1 MSSDKTIKRPVPE
14 FQSIDEMARFWDQHD
29 TTDFDLGEPEEIQYV
44 PKRLVLS
51 VRFDVGD
58 MIALTRKARQLGM
71 DRSTF
76 VRFVVKQY
84 LKASSDQEAASRE
97 LSPSP

>member
-1 MSSDKTIKRPVPE
+1 MSGTGVRSVSRSRTTKKPVPE
-14 FQSIDEMARFWDQHD
+14 FQSIDEMARCWDEHD
-29 TTDFDLGEPEEIQYV
+29 TTDFDLGEEVQYI

-76 VRFVVKQY
+76 V
-84 LKASSDQEAASRE
+84 SSWS
-97 LSPSP
+97 SNI